1 MDRDRGSNDNCFV
14 EQKNYSVVRRAV
26 GYLRYDT
33 EDELKI
39 LNELYGYLRLYVNFF
54 QPVMK
59 LKEKRRVGSRII
71 KKHDEPKTPYQRVIE
86 LEDIEGAV
94 KRRLKKEYKALNP
107 AEIKRAITKLQDK
120 LIRLATSKI
129 RKKQGDFEYICR

>member
-1 MDRDRGSNDNCFV
+1 M
-14 EQKNYSVVRRAV
+14 ETESVS
-26 GYLRYDT
+26 G
-33 EDELKI
+33 ELKT

-59 LKEKRRVGSRII
+59 LKDKRRVGSRII

-86 LEDIEGAV
+86 SEDIEGAV
-94 KRRLKKEYKALNP
+94 KRRLKKQYEALNP

-129 RKKQGDFEYICR
+129 RKKQDDFE